1 MCTIAS
7 QIIEVEM
14 KIEQAQH
21 NHAPQGEIDVLRH
34 ELEALEKQF
43 EEKGNDL

>member
-14 KIEQAQH
+14 KIEQAQNAH
-21 NHAPQGEIDVLRH
+21 VPAAEIDILKR
-34 ELEALEKQF
+34 ELEELENQF